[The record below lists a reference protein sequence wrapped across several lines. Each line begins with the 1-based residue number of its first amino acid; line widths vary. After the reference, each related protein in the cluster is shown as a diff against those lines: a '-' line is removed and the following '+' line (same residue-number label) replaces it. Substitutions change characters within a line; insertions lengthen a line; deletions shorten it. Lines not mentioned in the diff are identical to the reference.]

1 MSIEKRKEEH
11 IDVCLNEKVAS
22 DHNYWNDIRLIY
34 HAFPEINKDDIS
46 TEISLF
52 GKKLN
57 YPILI
62 AAMSGG
68 HEKGK
73 IINENCAKAASELG
87 IGFAVGSQRAALE
100 DEKLT
105 ESYAV
110 IKKYDVPLVIAN
122 IGAAQLIQQNGKSP
136 LNMNDIE
143 RIIQMIDA
151 DILAIHIN
159 LPQEIIQPEGD
170 ENTQGILDKI
180 KEIAERFPVVI
191 KDCSFGIS
199 KETALKLKEVGVAA
213 IESSGISGTNWVAV
227 EYYRAKNRQDKR
239 KERMGKM
246 LWNWAPPSPI
256 SLLEAKTS
264 GLPIIANGGINNGL
278 NVARAIAL
286 GATATSMARVLL
298 KNALESSEKTKQ
310 QLEEI
315 IDELKIAMLLSGC
328 KNIEELKKAKYVL
341 KGELKDWKEQRG
353 L

>member
-1 MSIEKRKEEH
+1 MSIQKRKGEH

-22 DHNYWNDIRLIY
+22 DHNYWDDISLIY
-34 HAFPEINKDDIS
+34 HALPEFNKNQIS

-52 GKKLN
+52 NKKLN

-87 IGFAVGSQRAALE
+87 IGLAVGSQRAALE
-100 DEKLT
+100 DEELT

-122 IGAAQLIQQNGKSP
+122 IGAAQLVQQNGKPP
-136 LNMNDIE
+136 LSMENIE
-143 RIIQMIDA
+143 KVIQMINA
-151 DILAIHIN
+151 DVLAIHVN

-170 ENTQGILDKI
+170 ENTKGVLEKI
-180 KEIAERFPVVI
+180 KEVAQKFPVVI

-199 KETALKLKEVGVAA
+199 KETALKVKEAGVMA

-239 KERMGKM
+239 KEKMGKM

-286 GATATSMARVLL
+286 GAEAGSMARVLL
-298 KNALESSEKTKQ
+298 RNALESSEKTKE

-315 IDELKIAMLLSGC
+315 IDELKIVMLLSGC
-328 KNIEELKKAKYVL
+328 RDIEELKKAKYVL